1 MIQLRRCRESNLTFY
16 VSALVAAVAFVACEP
31 DAPVPSEGELSS
43 SGGSASLGPDVNG
56 PIVIPR
62 SPEQTTANDDL
73 DPTVIA
79 LQLCETESGYSVSS
93 LDGDPLFD
101 DFEDGD
107 NGVSSNGRV
116 GTWYTYGDATGTL
129 FPPGD
134 WAADSPGRAGS
145 SFALHAGGKAFTEW
159 GSGTGITLARDAG
172 GRCLHDLSAYTGVT
186 FWARGEVL
194 SLSGGTDRDQG
205 VVRLMFTEADVTPVT
220 EGGGC
225 DGSAGECWDSHRV
238 RLSLSPCWVRH
249 SFDFAEFKQDGWGQD
264 GAELNLDQ
272 LYNLGFEV
280 AANNDWDLWVD
291 DISFYVG
298 DKPEAAEDCVID
310 TGLGGASGQL

>member
-79 LQLCETESGYSVSS
+79 LQLCETESSYSVSC
-93 LDGDPLFD
+93 LDVVPLFD

-116 GTWYTYGDATGTL
+116 GTWYSYGDATGT
-129 FPPGD
+129 
-134 WAADSPGRAGS
+134 
-145 SFALHAGGKAFTEW
+145 
-159 GSGTGITLARDAG
+159 
-172 GRCLHDLSAYTGVT
+172 
-186 FWARGEVL
+186 
-194 SLSGGTDRDQG
+194 
-205 VVRLMFTEADVTPVT
+205 
-220 EGGGC
+220 
-225 DGSAGECWDSHRV
+225 
-238 RLSLSPCWVRH
+238 
-249 SFDFAEFKQDGWGQD
+249 
-264 GAELNLDQ
+264 
-272 LYNLGFEV
+272 
-280 AANNDWDLWVD
+280 
-291 DISFYVG
+291 
-298 DKPEAAEDCVID
+298 
-310 TGLGGASGQL
+310 